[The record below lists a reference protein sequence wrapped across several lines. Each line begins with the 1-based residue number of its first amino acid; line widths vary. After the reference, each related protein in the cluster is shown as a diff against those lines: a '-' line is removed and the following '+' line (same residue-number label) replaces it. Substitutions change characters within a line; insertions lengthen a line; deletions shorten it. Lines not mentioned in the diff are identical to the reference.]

1 MERKR
6 DYPESLDVNGN
17 FPRIDEPESKLA
29 NILGAIGLV
38 GFSAVYISLA
48 VLNKAVQETRRAY
61 HSARG
66 RDLERVETDAF
77 FYYRVK

>member
-1 MERKR
+1 MESKR
-6 DYPESLDVNGN
+6 DYPESLEVNEN

-38 GFSAVYISLA
+38 GFSAVYIPL
-48 VLNKAVQETRRAY
+48 VMLNKAMQETRRAY
-61 HSARG
+61 HLIRG
-66 RDLERVETDAF
+66 RDLERIETDAF